1 MTGILGKKIG
11 MTQIYSE
18 EGKRLNVTVIEAGP
32 CPVLAIRQNKVQL
45 GFIAAPEKKLKKPE
59 LGYFKKLNIKLTKG
73 KIYMDNIFLLHAN
86 ICKTLA
92 NPRRLEI
99 IAALQDEE
107 FTATQLTQKIKISK
121 ANLSQHMSILIE
133 KGVVLSRREGINVF
147 YKLSDERITKACD
160 LMREVLIKNLEKNNY
175 LLKDIQNL
183 KENKI

>member
-1 MTGILGKKIG
+1 
-11 MTQIYSE
+11 
-18 EGKRLNVTVIEAGP
+18 
-32 CPVLAIRQNKVQL
+32 
-45 GFIAAPEKKLKKPE
+45 
-59 LGYFKKLNIKLTKG
+59 
-73 KIYMDNIFLLHAN
+73 MDDIFLLHAN

-99 IAALQDEE
+99 ISALRNEE

-160 LMREVLIKNLEKNNY
+160 LMREVLIKSLEQNKTMLEDIKNST
-175 LLKDIQNL
+175 KH
-183 KENKI
+183 